1 MDNWLFDQSN
11 AGLGVVQRFRARR
24 EREREG
30 EREREREGGRE
41 RGRERERERE
51 RWGERERERA
61 NKRERK
67 KESRIPTF
75 DLNVCPSAP
84 PPARV

>member
-24 EREREG
+24 ERERERERERGG
-30 EREREREGGRE
+30 ERERERE
-41 RGRERERERE
+41 
-51 RWGERERERA
+51 

-75 DLNVCPSAP
+75 DLNVRRFAP